1 MALSYETKIVIPQDT
16 LINMVDGEAVILSL
30 KSERYFGL
38 NKVGTRMWTALTSNA
53 SIQAAYD
60 ALLAEYDVEGERL
73 RLDLNDLL
81 EKLLERGLIEIDHE
95 GKA

>member
-1 MALSYETKIVIPQDT
+1 MTIPFETKIVIPEDT

-38 NKVGTRMWTALTSNA
+38 NKVGARMWTVLTTSA

-60 ALLAEYDVEGERL
+60 ALLAEYNVEAERL
-73 RLDLNDLL
+73 RRDLNELL
-81 EKLLERGLIEIDHE
+81 EKLLERGLIEIDRE